1 MQGIDIL
8 STSTVSS
15 AEEMQQVIS
24 SARQAQQRWSTQPLR
39 TRLAMIKR
47 VRHAIAC
54 QANSLATTVQQATS
68 RSVGEALAAE
78 VLPLL
83 DACRFLERNAVRLL
97 RPRRLG
103 SRHRPWWLHGV
114 KLEVRREPLGVVL
127 IIAPANYPLLLP
139 GVQLIQ
145 ALVAGNAVLLKAA
158 EAGVAVAG
166 LLLQV
171 LSQAGL
177 DVRLLRLLSPAP
189 QSAQAA
195 IAVGVDKTLLTGST
209 ATGHDVLHALA
220 DSLTPA
226 VFELSGCDAAF
237 VCSDANLRQVSQ
249 ALAFSLR
256 FNHGATCIAPRRVF
270 VPSQLLASLETHL
283 VRAVAAITPGP
294 VTPAMGLVLRELV
307 ADACANGARQLSGR
321 FHADHQVSPFVI
333 SHAKPSMR
341 LLQTD
346 IVAPVLTMVPVE
358 HEEMALAAAAQCPY
372 ALGATVFGSE
382 RRALDLANR
391 VRAGVVVI
399 NDVIV
404 PTADPRLPFGGRGRS
419 GFGVT
424 RGAEGLLELTH
435 VKAVS
440 IRRGRWR
447 PHYEP
452 VTHQHTQLFE
462 AYIHAVHGDTWAKRS
477 KAVVSAMRTISRAS
491 HH

>member
-1 MQGIDIL
+1 MQKTDVL
-8 STSTVSS
+8 SASVATSTD
-15 AEEMQQVIS
+15 EMRQVIS
-24 SARQAQQRWSTQPLR
+24 TARQAQQSWATQPLR
-39 TRLAMIKR
+39 ARLAVIKHM
-47 VRHAIAC
+47 RHALARH
-54 QANSLATTVQQATS
+54 ASTLATAVQQATS

-103 SRHRPWWLHGV
+103 YRHRPWWLHGV
-114 KLEVRREPLGVVL
+114 KLEVHREPFGVVL

-145 ALVAGNAVLLKAA
+145 ALVAGNAVLLKPA
-158 EAGVAVAG
+158 EAGVAVANM
-166 LLLQV
+166 LSQV
-171 LSQAGL
+171 LSHAGL
-177 DVRLLRLLSPAP
+177 DTDLLRLLSPAP
-189 QSAQAA
+189 QAAQAA

-209 ATGHDVLHALA
+209 ATGHAVLHDLA

-237 VCSDANLRQVSQ
+237 VCSDANPQQVSQ

-270 VPSQLLASLETHL
+270 VPSEMLATLETHL
-283 VRAVAAITPGP
+283 LQAVDAIAPGP
-294 VTPAMGLVLRELV
+294 VAPAMRLQLRELV
-307 ADACANGARQLSGR
+307 ADACANGARQLTGH
-321 FHADHQVSPFVI
+321 FHADHQVSPFII
-333 SHAKPSMR
+333 SHARPSMR

-346 IVAPVLTMVPVE
+346 IFAPLLALVPVA
-358 HEEMALAAAAQCPY
+358 HEEMALAASAQCPY
-372 ALGATVFGSE
+372 ALGATVFGPE
-382 RRALDLANR
+382 RQALDLAKR
-391 VRAGVVVI
+391 IHAGVVVV

-435 VKAVS
+435 IKALS

-452 VTHQHTQLFE
+452 VGHQHTQLFE
-462 AYIHAVHGDTWAKRS
+462 AYIHALHGNTWAKRS
-477 KAVVSAMRTISRAS
+477 MAVVSAMRTMRRAS